1 MMKRD
6 LRFSRRRLLKSIGA
20 GAALLPMLHADRTDA
35 ACYVGGIKRLY
46 ILAWTNGMLSSI
58 NNWATAGNDP
68 EQLVAGLDG
77 LSGLA
82 QPYMSDLLLLKGID
96 YKFIKDMP
104 GSGERTGHACFPGML
119 TGAFYQLLSSG
130 TSSDLAGGIS
140 VDQYIGN
147 QLQTGGYKGL
157 VSLNQGTFVVSTGH
171 LSWKAAGQVVLP
183 NPDPN
188 SVFNL
193 YFKGALP
200 THHAAHDDAG
210 GHGPAAPAA
219 RRSTTRTPSSKSIL
233 DYVITDLNRFSNIVG
248 SDDKQSI
255 DAAPD
260 LGPRDRDAAAEH
272 GDDRPPPTAVDG
284 GAPIS
289 TTTGD
294 AAACNCP
301 QHRGGAHADRSSPT
315 SRPSPSC
322 TWTWRWPRS
331 PPISPAS
338 RHADLRSRRGQ
349 PGHELAGF
357 ASGGPLASDPNTG
370 DANGFHAIA
379 HENTM
384 RKVTATP
391 GSSRSSPTS
400 IGQMKSI
407 TDGTGKSM
415 LDSSVVVGMNSMRSG
430 THETTGV
437 PVVMAGSCGG
447 YFKTGRS
454 LALPAGTPNNGLLG
468 RALQRHGHPGHD
480 LRRDELRRRA
490 DGPQGL
496 NGQNIDESS
505 RAAAFDLSSIAGLF
519 SVRHRRRLRG
529 PRRRLRRAV
538 TGAGGSG
545 SVGGPTSGAGGGSGA
560 TAAAAGGSSG
570 ATAAVPMRRDRAVR
584 PRRSRSPPPG
594 RRPPRAPARWS

>member
-6 LRFSRRRLLKSIGA
+6 LRFSRRRFLKSIGA

-58 NNWATAGNDP
+58 NNWATAGTTPTGWSLGSMGFQDS
-68 EQLVAGLDG
+68 LK
-77 LSGLA
+77 
-82 QPYMSDLLLLKGID
+82 PYMSDLLLLKGID

-130 TSSDLAGGIS
+130 TSSDLGGGIS
-140 VDQYIGN
+140 VDQYIGA
-147 QLQTGGYKGL
+147 QLQKGGYKGL

-171 LSWKAAGQVVLP
+171 LSWSAPGQVVLP

-193 YFKGALP
+193 YFKGSLP
-200 THHAAHDDAG
+200 TTTTGTGGAG
-210 GHGPAAPAA
+210 GRSGSGGAGGAPVDNTNAIQ
-219 RRSTTRTPSSKSIL
+219 RSIL
-233 DYVITDLNRFSNIVG
+233 DSVVADLNRFSNIVG
-248 SDDKQSI
+248 REDKQSI
-255 DAAPD
+255 DQHLTSIRAIENR
-260 LGPRDRDAAAEH
+260 LQTTMTT
-272 GDDRPPPTAVDG
+272 PPSAVDG

-294 AAACNCP
+294 PAACSFPNTSGEP
-301 QHRGGAHADRSSPT
+301 KPT
-315 SRPSPSC
+315 L
-322 TWTWRWPRS
+322 T
-331 PPISPAS
+331 AS
-338 RHADLRSRRGQ
+338 VPVITKLQMDLAVAAFAADLTRVCVMQISDQGAAN
-349 PGHELAGF
+349 LIMNWLGF
-357 ASGGPLASDPNTG
+357 SSGGPLASDPNTG

-384 RKVTATP
+384 RKVTCDTWFQSQLAYL
-391 GSSRSSPTS
+391 

-407 TDGTGKSM
+407 SDGTGKSM

-454 LALPAGTPNNGLLG
+454 LALPAGTPNNGLLV
-468 RALQRHGHPGHD
+468 ALCNAMGAPVTTFG
-480 LRRDELRRRA
+480 
-490 DGPQGL
+490 
-496 NGQNIDESS
+496 ESS
-505 RAAAFDLSSIAGLF
+505 Y
-519 SVRHRRRLRG
+519 
-529 PRRRLRRAV
+529 
-538 TGAGGSG
+538 GGELTVLKG
-545 SVGGPTSGAGGGSGA
+545 
-560 TAAAAGGSSG
+560 
-570 ATAAVPMRRDRAVR
+570 
-584 PRRSRSPPPG
+584 
-594 RRPPRAPARWS
+594 

>member
-6 LRFSRRRLLKSIGA
+6 LRFSRRRFLKSIGA

-68 EQLVAGLDG
+68 SSWSLGSMNFQDSL
-77 LSGLA
+77 

-147 QLQTGGYKGL
+147 QLQKNGYQGL

-171 LSWKAAGQVVLP
+171 LSWSAAGQVVLP

-193 YFKGALP
+193 YFKGSLP
-200 THHAAHDDAG
+200 TMPTTGAG
-210 GHGPAAPAA
+210 GAGGRGAGGAGGAPVDNTNAIQ
-219 RRSTTRTPSSKSIL
+219 RSIL
-233 DYVITDLNRFSNIVG
+233 DSVVADLNRFSNIVG
-248 SDDKQSI
+248 SEDKQSI
-255 DAAPD
+255 DQHLTSIRAIENRLAM
-260 LGPRDRDAAAEH
+260 ATMT
-272 GDDRPPPTAVDG
+272 PPTAVDG

-294 AAACNCP
+294 PAACSFPNTSGEP
-301 QHRGGAHADRSSPT
+301 KPT
-315 SRPSPSC
+315 L
-322 TWTWRWPRS
+322 T
-331 PPISPAS
+331 AS
-338 RHADLRSRRGQ
+338 VPVITKLQMDLAVAAFAADLTRVCVMQISDQGAAN
-349 PGHELAGF
+349 LIMNWLGF
-357 ASGGPLASDPNTG
+357 SSGGPLASDPNTG

-384 RKVTATP
+384 RKVTCDTWFQSQLAYL
-391 GSSRSSPTS
+391 

-407 TDGTGKSM
+407 SDGTGKSM

-454 LALPAGTPNNGLLG
+454 LALPAGTPNNGLLV
-468 RALQRHGHPGHD
+468 ALCNAMGAPVTTFGETSYGG
-480 LRRDELRRRA
+480 ELTVLK
-490 DGPQGL
+490 G
-496 NGQNIDESS
+496 
-505 RAAAFDLSSIAGLF
+505 
-519 SVRHRRRLRG
+519 
-529 PRRRLRRAV
+529 
-538 TGAGGSG
+538 
-545 SVGGPTSGAGGGSGA
+545 
-560 TAAAAGGSSG
+560 
-570 ATAAVPMRRDRAVR
+570 
-584 PRRSRSPPPG
+584 
-594 RRPPRAPARWS
+594 

>member
-6 LRFSRRRLLKSIGA
+6 LRFSRRRFLKSIGA

-68 EQLVAGLDG
+68 SSWSLGSMNFQDSL
-77 LSGLA
+77 

-147 QLQTGGYKGL
+147 QLQKSGYKGL

-171 LSWKAAGQVVLP
+171 LSWSAAGQVVLP

-193 YFKGALP
+193 YFKGSLP
-200 THHAAHDDAG
+200 TTPTTGTGGAG
-210 GHGPAAPAA
+210 GRGAGGAGGAPVDNTNAIQ
-219 RRSTTRTPSSKSIL
+219 RSIL
-233 DYVITDLNRFSNIVG
+233 DSVVADLNRFSNIVG
-248 SDDKQSI
+248 TEDKQSI
-255 DAAPD
+255 DQHLTSIRAIENRLQMTATTT
-260 LGPRDRDAAAEH
+260 
-272 GDDRPPPTAVDG
+272 PTAVDG

-294 AAACNCP
+294 PAACSFP
-301 QHRGGAHADRSSPT
+301 DTSGEPKPT
-315 SRPSPSC
+315 L
-322 TWTWRWPRS
+322 T
-331 PPISPAS
+331 AS
-338 RHADLRSRRGQ
+338 VPVITKLQMDLAVAAFAADLTRVVVMQISDQGAAN
-349 PGHELAGF
+349 LVMNWLGF
-357 ASGGPLASDPNTG
+357 TSGGPLASDPNTG

-384 RKVTATP
+384 RKVTCDTWFQSQIAYL
-391 GSSRSSPTS
+391 

-407 TDGTGKSM
+407 SDTTGKSM
-415 LDSSVVVGMNSMRSG
+415 LDSSVIVGMNSMRTG

-454 LALPAGTPNNGLLG
+454 LALPAGTPNNGLLVG
-468 RALQRHGHPGHD
+468 LCNAMGTPVTTFGEASYGG
-480 LRRDELRRRA
+480 ELTVLK
-490 DGPQGL
+490 G
-496 NGQNIDESS
+496 
-505 RAAAFDLSSIAGLF
+505 
-519 SVRHRRRLRG
+519 
-529 PRRRLRRAV
+529 
-538 TGAGGSG
+538 
-545 SVGGPTSGAGGGSGA
+545 
-560 TAAAAGGSSG
+560 
-570 ATAAVPMRRDRAVR
+570 
-584 PRRSRSPPPG
+584 
-594 RRPPRAPARWS
+594 

>member
-1 MMKRD
+1 MMKHD

-68 EQLVAGLDG
+68 TSWSLGSMNFQDSL
-77 LSGLA
+77 

-96 YKFIKDMP
+96 YKYIKDMP

-147 QLQTGGYKGL
+147 QLQKGGYKGL
-157 VSLNQGTFVVSTGH
+157 VSLNQGAFVVSTGH
-171 LSWKAAGQVVLP
+171 LSWSAAGQVVLP

-193 YFKGALP
+193 YFKGSLP
-200 THHAAHDDAG
+200 TTVTTGTGGTGGAGAAGASG
-210 GHGPAAPAA
+210 ANNTNAIK
-219 RRSTTRTPSSKSIL
+219 KSIL
-233 DYVITDLNRFSNIVG
+233 DYVINDLNRFSNIVG
-248 SDDKQSI
+248 SEDKQSI
-255 DAAPD
+255 DQHLTSIRAIETR
-260 LGPRDRDAAAEH
+260 LQTTTT
-272 GDDRPPPTAVDG
+272 PPMAVDG
-284 GAPIS
+284 GAPVS
-289 TTTGD
+289 TVTGTP
-294 AAACNCP
+294 AACNFP
-301 QHRGGAHADRSSPT
+301 STSGEPKTTLTASVPAITKLQIDLAIAAFAADLTRVAVMQISDQGAANLILSWLGFTSGGA
-315 SRPSPSC
+315 
-322 TWTWRWPRS
+322 
-331 PPISPAS
+331 
-338 RHADLRSRRGQ
+338 
-349 PGHELAGF
+349 
-357 ASGGPLASDPNTG
+357 LASDPNTG

-384 RKVTATP
+384 RKVTCDTWFQSQLAYV
-391 GSSRSSPTS
+391 

-415 LDSSVVVGMNSMRSG
+415 LDSSVVVGMNSMRTG

-454 LALPAGTPNNGLLG
+454 LALPAGTPNNGLLV
-468 RALQRHGHPGHD
+468 ALCNAMGTPVTTFGETSYGG
-480 LRRDELRRRA
+480 ELTVLK
-490 DGPQGL
+490 G
-496 NGQNIDESS
+496 
-505 RAAAFDLSSIAGLF
+505 
-519 SVRHRRRLRG
+519 
-529 PRRRLRRAV
+529 
-538 TGAGGSG
+538 
-545 SVGGPTSGAGGGSGA
+545 
-560 TAAAAGGSSG
+560 
-570 ATAAVPMRRDRAVR
+570 
-584 PRRSRSPPPG
+584 
-594 RRPPRAPARWS
+594 

>member
-6 LRFSRRRLLKSIGA
+6 LRFSRRRFLKSIGA
-20 GAALLPMLHADRTDA
+20 GTALLPMLHADRTDA

-68 EQLVAGLDG
+68 SSWSLGSMNFQDSL
-77 LSGLA
+77 

-130 TSSDLAGGIS
+130 TSSDLGGGIS

-147 QLQTGGYKGL
+147 QLQNGGYKGL

-171 LSWKAAGQVVLP
+171 LSWSAPGQVVLP

-193 YFKGALP
+193 YFKGSLP
-200 THHAAHDDAG
+200 TTPTTGTGGAG
-210 GHGPAAPAA
+210 GHGAGGAGGAPVDNTNNIQ
-219 RRSTTRTPSSKSIL
+219 RSIL
-233 DYVITDLNRFSNIVG
+233 DSVVADLNRFSNVVG
-248 SDDKQSI
+248 SEDKQSI
-255 DAAPD
+255 DQHLTSIRAIENRLAMTTTT
-260 LGPRDRDAAAEH
+260 
-272 GDDRPPPTAVDG
+272 PPTAVDG

-289 TTTGD
+289 TTTGNP
-294 AAACNCP
+294 AACSFP
-301 QHRGGAHADRSSPT
+301 STSGEPKPT
-315 SRPSPSC
+315 LTASV
-322 TWTWRWPRS
+322 
-331 PPISPAS
+331 PAITKLQMDLAVAAFA
-338 RHADLRSRRGQ
+338 ADLTRVVVMQISDQGAAN
-349 PGHELAGF
+349 LIMNWLGF
-357 ASGGPLASDPNTG
+357 SSGGPLASDPNTG

-384 RKVTATP
+384 RKVTCDTWFQSQLAYL
-391 GSSRSSPTS
+391 

-407 TDGTGKSM
+407 TDGTGKTM

-454 LALPAGTPNNGLLG
+454 LALPAGTPNNGLLV
-468 RALQRHGHPGHD
+468 ALCNAMGAPVTTFGETSYGG
-480 LRRDELRRRA
+480 ELTVLK
-490 DGPQGL
+490 G
-496 NGQNIDESS
+496 
-505 RAAAFDLSSIAGLF
+505 
-519 SVRHRRRLRG
+519 
-529 PRRRLRRAV
+529 
-538 TGAGGSG
+538 
-545 SVGGPTSGAGGGSGA
+545 
-560 TAAAAGGSSG
+560 
-570 ATAAVPMRRDRAVR
+570 
-584 PRRSRSPPPG
+584 
-594 RRPPRAPARWS
+594 

>member
-6 LRFSRRRLLKSIGA
+6 LRFSRRRFLKSIGA

-46 ILAWTNGMLSSI
+46 ILAWSNGMLSSI
-58 NNWATAGNDP
+58 NNWATAGTTPTGWSLGSMGFQDS
-68 EQLVAGLDG
+68 L
-77 LSGLA
+77 

-130 TSSDLAGGIS
+130 TSSDLGGGIS

-147 QLQTGGYKGL
+147 QLQKNGYKGL

-171 LSWKAAGQVVLP
+171 LSWSAPGQVVLP

-193 YFKGALP
+193 YFKGSLP
-200 THHAAHDDAG
+200 TTTTGTGGAG
-210 GHGPAAPAA
+210 GRSGSGGAGGAPVDNTNAIQ
-219 RRSTTRTPSSKSIL
+219 RSIL
-233 DYVITDLNRFSNIVG
+233 DSVVADLNRFSNIVG
-248 SDDKQSI
+248 SEDKQSI
-255 DAAPD
+255 DQHLTSIRAIENR
-260 LGPRDRDAAAEH
+260 LQVTMTT
-272 GDDRPPPTAVDG
+272 PPTAVDG

-294 AAACNCP
+294 PAACSFP
-301 QHRGGAHADRSSPT
+301 STSGEPKPT
-315 SRPSPSC
+315 L
-322 TWTWRWPRS
+322 T
-331 PPISPAS
+331 AS
-338 RHADLRSRRGQ
+338 VPVITKLQMDLAVAAFAADLTRVCVMQISDQGAAN
-349 PGHELAGF
+349 LIMNWLGF
-357 ASGGPLASDPNTG
+357 SSGGPLASDPNTG

-384 RKVTATP
+384 RKVTCDTWFQSQLAYL
-391 GSSRSSPTS
+391 

-407 TDGTGKSM
+407 SDGTGKSM

-454 LALPAGTPNNGLLG
+454 LALPAGTPNNGLLV
-468 RALQRHGHPGHD
+468 ALCNAMGAPVTTFG
-480 LRRDELRRRA
+480 
-490 DGPQGL
+490 
-496 NGQNIDESS
+496 ESS
-505 RAAAFDLSSIAGLF
+505 Y
-519 SVRHRRRLRG
+519 
-529 PRRRLRRAV
+529 
-538 TGAGGSG
+538 GGELTVLKG
-545 SVGGPTSGAGGGSGA
+545 
-560 TAAAAGGSSG
+560 
-570 ATAAVPMRRDRAVR
+570 
-584 PRRSRSPPPG
+584 
-594 RRPPRAPARWS
+594 

>member
-6 LRFSRRRLLKSIGA
+6 LRFSRRRFLKSIGA

-58 NNWATAGNDP
+58 NNWATAGNTPSSWSLGSMNFQDS
-68 EQLVAGLDG
+68 L
-77 LSGLA
+77 

-147 QLQTGGYKGL
+147 QLQKGGYKGL

-171 LSWKAAGQVVLP
+171 LSWSARRAGRPAQSRSQQRLQSLLQGLAA
-183 NPDPN
+183 D
-188 SVFNL
+188 
-193 YFKGALP
+193 
-200 THHAAHDDAG
+200 HARPA
-210 GHGPAAPAA
+210 PAARVDTARAARAA
-219 RRSTTRTPSSKSIL
+219 RRSTTRTPSSGASS
-233 DYVITDLNRFSNIVG
+233 TPSSRDLNRFSNIVG
-248 SDDKQSI
+248 SEDKQSI
-255 DAAPD
+255 DQHLTSIRAIENR
-260 LGPRDRDAAAEH
+260 LQMTTM
-272 GDDRPPPTAVDG
+272 PPPTAVDG

-294 AAACNCP
+294 PAACSFPSTSGEPKPTLTASVPVITKLQMDLAVAAFAADLTRVCVMQISDQGAANLIMNWLGFTS
-301 QHRGGAHADRSSPT
+301 GGA
-315 SRPSPSC
+315 
-322 TWTWRWPRS
+322 
-331 PPISPAS
+331 
-338 RHADLRSRRGQ
+338 
-349 PGHELAGF
+349 
-357 ASGGPLASDPNTG
+357 LASDPNTG

-384 RKVTATP
+384 RKVTCDTWFQSQLAYL
-391 GSSRSSPTS
+391 

-407 TDGTGKSM
+407 SDGTGKSM
-415 LDSSVVVGMNSMRSG
+415 LDSSVIVGMNSMRTG

-454 LALPAGTPNNGLLG
+454 LALPAGTPNNGLLV
-468 RALQRHGHPGHD
+468 ALCNAMGAPVTTFGETSYGG
-480 LRRDELRRRA
+480 ELTVLK
-490 DGPQGL
+490 G
-496 NGQNIDESS
+496 
-505 RAAAFDLSSIAGLF
+505 
-519 SVRHRRRLRG
+519 
-529 PRRRLRRAV
+529 
-538 TGAGGSG
+538 
-545 SVGGPTSGAGGGSGA
+545 
-560 TAAAAGGSSG
+560 
-570 ATAAVPMRRDRAVR
+570 
-584 PRRSRSPPPG
+584 
-594 RRPPRAPARWS
+594 

>member
-20 GAALLPMLHADRTDA
+20 GAALLPMLHADRSDA

-68 EQLVAGLDG
+68 TSWSLGSMNFQDSL
-77 LSGLA
+77 

-96 YKFIKDMP
+96 YKYIKDMP

-147 QLQTGGYKGL
+147 QLQAGGYKGL
-157 VSLNQGTFVVSTGH
+157 VSLNQGAFVVSTGH
-171 LSWKAAGQVVLP
+171 LSWSAAGQVVLP

-193 YFKGALP
+193 YFKGSLP
-200 THHAAHDDAG
+200 TTTTGTGGTGGGGAAGASG
-210 GHGPAAPAA
+210 ANNTNAIK
-219 RRSTTRTPSSKSIL
+219 KSIL
-233 DYVITDLNRFSNIVG
+233 DYVINDLNRFSNIVG
-248 SDDKQSI
+248 SEDKQSI
-255 DAAPD
+255 DQHLTSVRAIETR
-260 LGPRDRDAAAEH
+260 LQTSTT
-272 GDDRPPPTAVDG
+272 PPMAVDG
-284 GAPIS
+284 GAPVS
-289 TTTGD
+289 TVTGTP
-294 AAACNCP
+294 AACNFP
-301 QHRGGAHADRSSPT
+301 NTSGEPKTTLTASVPVITQLQMDLAVAAFAADLTRVAVMQISDQGAANLILSWLGFTSGGA
-315 SRPSPSC
+315 
-322 TWTWRWPRS
+322 
-331 PPISPAS
+331 
-338 RHADLRSRRGQ
+338 
-349 PGHELAGF
+349 
-357 ASGGPLASDPNTG
+357 LASDPNTG

-384 RKVTATP
+384 RKVTCDTWFQSQLAYI
-391 GSSRSSPTS
+391 

-415 LDSSVVVGMNSMRSG
+415 LDSSVIVGMNSMRTG

-454 LALPAGTPNNGLLG
+454 LALPAGTPNNGLLV
-468 RALQRHGHPGHD
+468 ALCNAMGAPVTTFGETSYGG
-480 LRRDELRRRA
+480 ELTVLK
-490 DGPQGL
+490 G
-496 NGQNIDESS
+496 
-505 RAAAFDLSSIAGLF
+505 
-519 SVRHRRRLRG
+519 
-529 PRRRLRRAV
+529 
-538 TGAGGSG
+538 
-545 SVGGPTSGAGGGSGA
+545 
-560 TAAAAGGSSG
+560 
-570 ATAAVPMRRDRAVR
+570 
-584 PRRSRSPPPG
+584 
-594 RRPPRAPARWS
+594 